1 MVKAHF
7 GFPEGFGV
15 EDVDAEIAAVIEP
28 YGIESYKINVLL
40 DDEGLVRVE
49 ATFNRSDLYGLI
61 TTDRTAEITVT
72 GLLTTG
78 RYFYGT
84 DIIKIT
90 NCAFEQLVILV
101 SHWLESD
108 CGRPHWC
115 GGADLNADS
124 IVNFLDFAL
133 LDSGCGA
140 P

>member
-1 MVKAHF
+1 VNC
-7 GFPEGFGV
+7 GSWLGEGFGV
-15 EDVDAEIAAVIEP
+15 GGVDGEIAAVIEP
-28 YGIESYKINVLL
+28 FGIESYKIKVLL

-61 TTDRTAEITVT
+61 TTDRTAELTVT

-78 RYFYGT
+78 RYFYGP

-108 CGRPHWC
+108 CHQPDWC
-115 GGADLNADS
+115 GGADINADS
-124 IVNFLDFAL
+124 IVNFIDFAL
-133 LDSGCGA
+133 LESGCGA